1 MAEIDTT
8 KKEGSTESA
17 QKAETTE
24 TMEGTETTNAA
35 ETTKATNAAE
45 VAEDTET
52 VKATET
58 AEAEE
63 GTEASQNNSVPDV
76 IEIIVNTD
84 GRKSY
89 DWKSRYPKEAHDEM
103 LGEAIYIGAVL
114 ALSLSGMFLNW
125 CGVFNCC
132 VGEDPARASALR
144 GIVFYFFSGLM
155 GGTIFG
161 LKYFYRVI
169 ARGYWSQDRKYWRIF
184 SPWISACIALVI
196 GCMVVAGYIN
206 AAQAPSTA
214 TGICIGFLAG
224 YFADDAV
231 GKMSDVAKAL
241 FGSSS
246 KTK

>member
-8 KKEGSTESA
+8 KKEEVS
-17 QKAETTE
+17 ETT
-24 TMEGTETTNAA
+24 GATETTQSASVQA
-35 ETTKATNAAE
+35 ESETN
-45 VAEDTET
+45 
-52 VKATET
+52 
-58 AEAEE
+58 
-63 GTEASQNNSVPDV
+63 
-76 IEIIVNTD
+76 VNTD
-84 GRKSY
+84 GRKPY
-89 DWKSRYPKEAHDEM
+89 DWKSKYPQEARDEM
-103 LGEAIYIGAVL
+103 LKEAIYIGAVL
-114 ALSLSGMFLNW
+114 GVSLLGMFLNW
-125 CGVFNCC
+125 CGVFSCC
-132 VGEDPARASALR
+132 AGEDPTRVNAVR

-196 GCMVVAGYIN
+196 GCMVVVGYIN
-206 AAQAPSTA
+206 AAQTPSTA

-241 FGSSS
+241 FGTSS
-246 KTK
+246 KNK

>member
-8 KKEGSTESA
+8 KKEESTESA
-17 QKAETTE
+17 KSAETTE
-24 TMEGTETTNAA
+24 TTEGTETTNAA
-35 ETTKATNAAE
+35 ET
-45 VAEDTET
+45 
-52 VKATET
+52 
-58 AEAEE
+58 AEAAE

-76 IEIIVNTD
+76 IEINVNTD

-103 LGEAIYIGAVL
+103 LREAIYIGAVL
-114 ALSLSGMFLNW
+114 ALSLLGMFLNW

-214 TGICIGFLAG
+214 TGVCIGFLAG